1 MSNLVSKRRLLSDI
15 FRPSASQSLA
25 DEEVSQL
32 SSLSNLARLSTFV
45 QMTPTVPDQLY
56 PGGNPF
62 CPLPYSPI
70 GVPPHSFVHSPLG
83 HVQQH
88 VNSPKKS
95 RPLKGMSRK
104 ELDEFICNRLE
115 DKVEGLMSQVDHG
128 LESLQREVQVKD
140 RLRYDCLIRHMIIR
154 DCTQV
159 HSLCPINDSHQ

>member
-1 MSNLVSKRRLLSDI
+1 MS
-15 FRPSASQSLA
+15 QTLA
-25 DEEVSQL
+25 DEEVSHL
-32 SSLSNLARLSTFV
+32 NSLSNLARLSTFV

-56 PGGNPF
+56 PAVNPF
-62 CPLPYSPI
+62 CALPYSPI

-115 DKVEGLMSQVDHG
+115 DKVEGLMSKVDHG
-128 LESLQREVQVKD
+128 LEALQREVQVKD
-140 RLRYDCLIRHMIIR
+140 RLRYDWLIALLMSE
-154 DCTQV
+154 DCTQN
-159 HSLCPINDSHQ
+159 HTSNFLTGGD